1 MGEMPLFD
9 FKRFIIVCGHYGC
22 GKTNFSINLAMYL
35 ADRGENVTL
44 VDFDIV
50 NPYFRSS
57 DYTYL
62 LEKNKIELIPLVYA
76 NSNLDLPA
84 IDSKIY
90 SVFSKEDEYT
100 IFDVGG
106 DDAGAKLLSRFS
118 KDIKETNNYDLLY
131 LINKYRPITSNSRE
145 TVKILNNIENTCNL
159 KATAIV
165 NNSNL
170 KESTTAYD
178 ILDSKGYANE
188 ISKDTHLPIL
198 MTTALDNISDKLI
211 NDFKNIFKLSI
222 YVKTP
227 WHLD

>member
-1 MGEMPLFD
+1 MGELTLFD

-62 LEKNKIELIPLVYA
+62 LEKNKIKLIPLVYA

-90 SVFSKEDEYT
+90 SVFLKEDEYT

-106 DDAGAKLLSRFS
+106 DDAGDKLLSRFS
-118 KDIKETNNYDLLY
+118 KEIKETNDYDLLY

-178 ILDSKGYANE
+178 ILDSKSYANE